1 MTYYEE
7 IVLEDN
13 GEDFYEEVIIDS
25 GDDYTEEE
33 ILEEDET
40 EQVNS
45 TRSTTSTSRKTI
57 NNMDLAAA
65 KKYLLSLP
73 EKTSKEMEYNSDEDD
88 EWEEYELPDVITPIR
103 KEKRLSLFAAP
114 TLETIEDCSERSVTS
129 TRHSFSSVR
138 QDIMRDMDKIG
149 NHAPSLQ
156 GIQEDEPLNSLKTKE
171 NEKIR
176 PVFSSTSSLSS
187 STSTSTSSSS
197 LSSLTGKSDRAD
209 GTDTNHNSSL
219 NVPSK
224 SALRHSKQPAF
235 QSPSNSSM
243 RRRYKSTD
251 DKSVLESLTEVLES
265 SMAKLEDS
273 HYLSPIQRARS
284 DESCRSSRRR
294 SNDVASPI
302 TSKSPSSSRRTKERR
317 RSDPTLSKSPSR
329 RRSSKSPGRLK
340 NISTS
345 SLLEEKSSKLRQPD
359 NPSCLG
365 VRKQDISKD
374 KGIGNSTLRVR
385 NRRDRPRRSSSVGR
399 YADRERRARRRTS
412 TPESLLSTFLTTK
425 EQIKAKED
433 SDVRSTMSE
442 KLRRRQRRL
451 PSSASVV
458 SQEAPAKRPSSSSS
472 IQKRRR
478 SRSPGVYQTRS
489 RPSSS
494 QEGQS
499 INSSLDGKQRRRA
512 RSASV
517 GRRGRVR
524 RDRMQSEQ

>member
-7 IVLEDN
+7 IILEDN

-33 ILEEDET
+33 ILEEDQA

-73 EKTSKEMEYNSDEDD
+73 QKTSKKMEYNSDEDD

-149 NHAPSLQ
+149 NHTLSLQ

-176 PVFSSTSSLSS
+176 PVLSLTSSLSS
-187 STSTSTSSSS
+187 AASISSSS
-197 LSSLTGKSDRAD
+197 SSLTGKSDRAD
-209 GTDTNHNSSL
+209 GTDSNHNSSL

-235 QSPSNSSM
+235 QSPSNASM

-273 HYLSPIQRARS
+273 HYISPIQRARS
-284 DESCRSSRRR
+284 DESCRRSRRR

-302 TSKSPSSSRRTKERR
+302 ASKSPASSRRAKERR

-359 NPSCLG
+359 NPSFLG
-365 VRKQDISKD
+365 EKKQDISKD
-374 KGIGNSTLRVR
+374 KHIVNSTLRIR

-412 TPESLLSTFLTTK
+412 TPESLLSTFLTTE

-433 SDVRSTMSE
+433 IDVRSTMSE

-451 PSSASVV
+451 PSSGSVV

-489 RPSSS
+489 RLSNS

-499 INSSLDGKQRRRA
+499 INSILDGKQRRRA

>member
-1 MTYYEE
+1 MTFYEE

-33 ILEEDET
+33 ILEEDEAQ
-40 EQVNS
+40 QVNS
-45 TRSTTSTSRKTI
+45 TPSTTSTSRKTI

-149 NHAPSLQ
+149 NHTPSLQ

-187 STSTSTSSSS
+187 AASTSSLS
-197 LSSLTGKSDRAD
+197 LSGKSDRVD
-209 GTDTNHNSSL
+209 GTDSNHNSSL

-235 QSPSNSSM
+235 QSPSNASM
-243 RRRYKSTD
+243 RRRYKTTD

-265 SMAKLEDS
+265 SMTKLEDS

-284 DESCRSSRRR
+284 DESCRRSRRR

-302 TSKSPSSSRRTKERR
+302 SSKSPSSSRRAKERR

-345 SLLEEKSSKLRQPD
+345 SLLEEKSSKPRQPD
-359 NPSCLG
+359 NPSFLG
-365 VRKQDISKD
+365 ERKQGISKD
-374 KGIGNSTLRVR
+374 KAIGNSTLRVR

-425 EQIKAKED
+425 EQNKAKED
-433 SDVRSTMSE
+433 SDARSTMSE

-451 PSSASVV
+451 PSSGSVV
-458 SQEAPAKRPSSSSS
+458 SQEAPAKRSSSSSS

-489 RPSSS
+489 RPSNS

-499 INSSLDGKQRRRA
+499 TNSSLDGKQRRRA